1 MFRKRGRS
9 IRNNKIKSLI
19 GFDEECVSS
28 IKSLAIKK
36 ETKVNLTTRF
46 LNGKILMFSK
56 TSTQRFV
63 YDLIDVF
70 MSPDKDVKKIKDV
83 KIIYSTSV
91 FFIFVCKLSCSIDE
105 EKASDVIFD
114 V

>member
-1 MFRKRGRS
+1 MCKQY
-9 IRNNKIKSLI
+9 KI
-19 GFDEECVSS
+19 VSH
-28 IKSLAIKK
+28 KK
-36 ETKVNLTTRF
+36 ETKVYLTTRF

-56 TSTQRFV
+56 TSIQSFV
-63 YDLIDVF
+63 YDLIDIF
-70 MSPDKDVKKIKDV
+70 MSPDEDVKKIKDV